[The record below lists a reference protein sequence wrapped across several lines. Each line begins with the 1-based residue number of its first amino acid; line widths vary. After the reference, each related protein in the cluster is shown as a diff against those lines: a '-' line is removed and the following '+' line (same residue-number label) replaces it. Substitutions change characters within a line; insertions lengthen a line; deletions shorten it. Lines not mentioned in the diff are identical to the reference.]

1 MAINHWS
8 QIAFLSKYI
17 SYNDFFLLP
26 ELLESSGV
34 SPSLVC
40 KTITQVLRLELTKE
54 EVLPLLHSLIDGL
67 TDEVVTSAKGASLV
81 LCSLLETRGF
91 EEDVAGIILPS
102 SNFVHKK
109 IPCLETF
116 WLHPAAYT
124 LLCSDGSR
132 IQKMWDF
139 EYLICRSNSNGF

>member
-1 MAINHWS
+1 MI
-8 QIAFLSKYI
+8 
-17 SYNDFFLLP
+17 FFLP

-67 TDEVVTSAKGASLV
+67 TDEVTTSAKGASLV
-81 LCSLLETRGF
+81 LCSLLETRGY
-91 EEDVAGIILPS
+91 EEDVAGIPS

-116 WLHPAAYT
+116 
-124 LLCSDGSR
+124 
-132 IQKMWDF
+132 
-139 EYLICRSNSNGF
+139 